1 MLPKLSVEKKLVNR
15 LSSLIPA
22 FTDIFDEESF
32 YICFIFFVVI
42 TIASVCVLSRYV
54 TIKDAGH
61 VE

>member
-1 MLPKLSVEKKLVNR
+1 MLPKLSVEKKVVNK

-22 FTDIFDEESF
+22 FTDVFDEESF
-32 YICFIFFVVI
+32 YIFSILVVVF
-42 TIASVCVLSRYV
+42 TIASVYILSRYV